1 MARFYSLAE
10 LRGAIIVDSEGLI
23 YGLLDDLRFLPDD
36 VLLVAVVEAS
46 ARDLVVDRDRLVE
59 ELRSRGVEVGGEDT
73 LEYLVA
79 RAREEGLDIPVR
91 EAVRPMKL
99 VKGFISIR
107 EVLWADKATLRKGE
121 DLREVKVILLKTPRE
136 ARFRGIR
143 AQETLSIPKPEE
155 LKGKL
160 VLSLSEGILGYA
172 GDIVIG
178 PGEPGLRAY
187 KGMGVEGYIN
197 WLAFL
202 SRLKKS
208 GHRELY
214 ERLADYRDPLRN
226 TRLDISLLGEVKRL
240 LRELEAP
247 PAVLGLLEQHVDRR
261 PVLGSYR
268 DIPWSKVRKIRD
280 VIIVE

>member
-10 LRGAIIVDSEGLI
+10 LRGALIVDSEGLI
-23 YGLLDDLRFLPDD
+23 YGMLEDLRFLPDD

-46 ARDLVVDRDRLVE
+46 ARDLVVDKDRLLE

-79 RAREEGLDIPVR
+79 RAREEGLDVPVR
-91 EAVRPMKL
+91 EAVKPIRL
-99 VKGFISIR
+99 VKGFVSIR
-107 EVLWADKATLRKGE
+107 EVLWADKASLRRGE
-121 DLREVKVILLKTPRE
+121 EMQEVKAVLLKTPRE

-143 AQETLSIPKPEE
+143 TQESLGIPKPGE
-155 LKGKL
+155 LRDKL

-208 GHRELY
+208 GYRELY
-214 ERLADYRDPLRN
+214 ERLADYRDPLRD
-226 TRLDISLLGEVKRL
+226 TRLDISLLKEIRRL
-240 LRELEAP
+240 LGELEAP
-247 PAVLGLLEQHVDRR
+247 PAVVELLEQHVDRR
-261 PVLGSYR
+261 PVAGSYR

-280 VIIVE
+280 VVIVE